1 VGAPAVKAGER
12 RQRSPA
18 VRFPSASEALDPQED
33 HVDPTTEDVLAVLGD
48 LPLGIGPLGLE
59 VVRRAGGE
67 LGDDEAAPVGQ
78 RLAVA
83 GLSLSALQRLVDELV
98 HDGLVE
104 EVRGGDLW
112 DRGLPTAGTKARGRY
127 YLAVST

>member
-1 VGAPAVKAGER
+1 MPSG
-12 RQRSPA
+12 SP
-18 VRFPSASEALDPQED
+18 ALDPQED
-33 HVDPTTEDVLAVLGD
+33 HVELATDDVLAVLGD

-67 LGDDEAAPVGQ
+67 LGDEAAPVGQ
-78 RLAVA
+78 RLAAA

-98 HDGLVE
+98 RDGLVE

-112 DRGLPTAGTKARGRY
+112 DRELPTAGTKARGRY
-127 YLAVST
+127 YLAVAT

>member
-1 VGAPAVKAGER
+1 VELAT
-12 RQRSPA
+12 
-18 VRFPSASEALDPQED
+18 D
-33 HVDPTTEDVLAVLGD
+33 DVLAVLGD

-98 HDGLVE
+98 RDGLVE

-112 DRGLPTAGTKARGRY
+112 DRELPTAGTKARGRY
-127 YLAVST
+127 YLAVAT